1 MILNELLS
9 PTPDGYRTEKDDQS
23 TLNISDVRKRRQ
35 LSLTLEK
42 LNRLRA
48 MNDARKLEHEKKL
61 EKVADQYK
69 APAAPAGL

>member
-9 PTPDGYRTEKDDQS
+9 PTPPGYRTEKDDHS
-23 TLNISDVRKRRQ
+23 TLDITDVRKRRQ

-61 EKVADQYK
+61 EKVADQYR
-69 APAAPAGL
+69 APEAAPGL